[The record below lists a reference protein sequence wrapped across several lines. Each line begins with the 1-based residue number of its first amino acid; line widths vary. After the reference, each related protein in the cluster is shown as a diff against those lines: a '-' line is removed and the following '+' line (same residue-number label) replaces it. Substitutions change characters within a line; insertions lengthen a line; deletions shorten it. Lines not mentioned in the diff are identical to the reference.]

1 MELTIIELFSGIGAQ
16 TQALENSKHI
26 HTSIGTCEIDKD
38 AMLSYAIMHSGLTH
52 EKIETYN
59 FPSKNEMITYLSAR
73 NIGWNFKKN
82 APYNWNRLSE
92 EKIKEYYLAC
102 IFSNNFGDISKV
114 NTLPYADLWTY
125 SFPCQDISIA
135 GKKRGIQKNKTR
147 SGLLYEVERILENTK
162 ERPKYLLL
170 ENVKNLLGKEFKPQ
184 FLEWVDRLD
193 ELGYDTYYAILN
205 GRNYGIPQNRE
216 RVFAVSIRKDLH
228 ETYEFPNTIK
238 LTKTV
243 EDFLEETVDDKYY
256 IHNENVNV
264 LFQEL
269 FDSGQLKPTRLVA
282 DSTIKSPKIRTVSN
296 CITARYNAGIQRRS
310 SIGTVVVEP
319 KIEILMKIPQ
329 WHQRGS
335 VYDPNGIIGCLTATD
350 YKTPKMILDGFD
362 VRKLTPKECLRL
374 MGFPDNKIDKVT
386 SWSISDAALY
396 KQAGNSII
404 VNVLTAI
411 FNKLP

>member
-38 AMLSYAIMHSGLTH
+38 AMLSYAIMHSGLTR

-59 FPSKNEMITYLSAR
+59 FPSKSEMITYLSAR

-82 APYNWNRLSE
+82 APYNWNRLSA

-102 IFSNNFGDISKV
+102 ILSNNFGDISKV
-114 NTLPYADLWTY
+114 NTLPYADIWTY

-193 ELGYDTYYAILN
+193 EL
-205 GRNYGIPQNRE
+205 
-216 RVFAVSIRKDLH
+216 
-228 ETYEFPNTIK
+228 
-238 LTKTV
+238 
-243 EDFLEETVDDKYY
+243 
-256 IHNENVNV
+256 
-264 LFQEL
+264 
-269 FDSGQLKPTRLVA
+269 
-282 DSTIKSPKIRTVSN
+282 
-296 CITARYNAGIQRRS
+296 
-310 SIGTVVVEP
+310 
-319 KIEILMKIPQ
+319 
-329 WHQRGS
+329 
-335 VYDPNGIIGCLTATD
+335 
-350 YKTPKMILDGFD
+350 
-362 VRKLTPKECLRL
+362 
-374 MGFPDNKIDKVT
+374 
-386 SWSISDAALY
+386 
-396 KQAGNSII
+396 
-404 VNVLTAI
+404 
-411 FNKLP
+411 